1 MLNLHSKLLI
11 MKTIL
16 IARHAKSCWKNIHI
30 DDIDRP
36 LKGNGVARA
45 IEIAQKLSKNKE
57 SIDAVFSSHAI
68 RAYHTALI
76 YAREFDFP
84 IKEIEIR
91 ESLYN
96 DDKEAYYTVC
106 ESINN
111 SYSSVLICGHDPNLT
126 DFLNDY
132 MTIPFEKMQTSSV
145 MKITL
150 KTDNWADIR
159 NSEVLN
165 LVYYNKESIKDIK
178 YGKKGTG
185 EL

>member
-1 MLNLHSKLLI
+1 
-11 MKTIL
+11 MKTIY

-30 DDIDRP
+30 HDIDRP

-45 IEIAQKLSKNKE
+45 IEVAEKLSKNKE
-57 SIDAVFSSHAI
+57 IIDAIFSSHAI

-91 ESLYN
+91 ESIYHE
-96 DDKEAYYTVC
+96 DKEAFYSIC
-106 ESINN
+106 ESLNN
-111 SYSSVLICGHDPNLT
+111 SHESVLICGHDPNLT
-126 DFLNDY
+126 NFLNDF
-132 MTIPFEKMQTSSV
+132 MSIPFEKMQTASV

-150 KTDNWADIR
+150 KTDNWTEVR

-165 LVYYNKESIKDIK
+165 LVYYNKENIKEIK
-178 YGKKGTG
+178 YGKEGS
-185 EL
+185 